1 MGIPAVDNAAGE
13 KLLGHADVEKVIR
26 AVLKSCGCRDDV
38 DNLVGDVVRKALEL
52 SRKDPDPPR
61 TVDRWKAIVRDVAYK
76 TGLDDRKK
84 TRVRERAHGEKVT
97 EHETVA
103 ASVASSQ
110 RDPIDLKRA
119 MTALRDMPKPEGGE
133 EILDAVQSGDGASEA
148 GRELNIGERRAHKI
162 LKRMRENYLKIGGV
176 ASLMV
181 AATLLILW
189 IRGDSASSLLG
200 GGNTTAQVAP
210 RVRTL
215 EPRTTRPSASG
226 LADQARDRA
235 AMECQA
241 GQWDQCAEDLQVALQ
256 LDPALAIQTDFQRL
270 QQQMTDGIYEQGREM
285 SAKPG
290 EYPQKK

>member
-1 MGIPAVDNAAGE
+1 M
-13 KLLGHADVEKVIR
+13 
-26 AVLKSCGCRDDV
+26 
-38 DNLVGDVVRKALEL
+38 
-52 SRKDPDPPR
+52 
-61 TVDRWKAIVRDVAYK
+61 DRWKAIVRDVAYK

-84 TRVRERAHGEKVT
+84 SRVRERAHGEKVT

-103 ASVASSQ
+103 ASVAPSQ

-162 LKRMRENYLKIGGV
+162 LKRMRENYLKIGAV

-181 AATLLILW
+181 AATVMILW
-189 IRGDSASSLLG
+189 IRGESASSLLG
-200 GGNTTAQVAP
+200 GGDTTAQLAP

-215 EPRTTRPSASG
+215 EPPTTRQSASR
-226 LADQARDRA
+226 LADQARDSA
-235 AMECQA
+235 AAECQA
-241 GQWDQCAEDLQVALQ
+241 GQWDQCAADLQVAVQ
-256 LDPALAIQTDFQRL
+256 LDPALGLQTDFQRL
-270 QQQMTDGIYEQGREM
+270 QQQMTDGIYEEQREM

-290 EYPQKK
+290 EYRPKK